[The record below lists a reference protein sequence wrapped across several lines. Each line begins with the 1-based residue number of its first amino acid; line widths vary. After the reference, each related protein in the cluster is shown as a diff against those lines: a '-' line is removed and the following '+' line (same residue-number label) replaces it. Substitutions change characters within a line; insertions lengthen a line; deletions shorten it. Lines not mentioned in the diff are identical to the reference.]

1 MPATLVVL
9 NPGDVETSQPASA
22 PSRRIPASIG
32 PPPGPPPA
40 VPPPPGSRAPREQ
53 GTRVQAPPRARSGA
67 RLPRRLMMARLGSR
81 SAERLEA
88 EQLEAALALSLS
100 AVGAPPAVEMSEAPA
115 VEMGEDA
122 GRAGT
127 PDGSSPASPALAASS
142 VAEISREPS
151 EIVES
156 YNEPAAADAAVD
168 GLADDDES
176 EHMPL
181 EAHT

>member
-1 MPATLVVL
+1 M
-9 NPGDVETSQPASA
+9 
-22 PSRRIPASIG
+22 
-32 PPPGPPPA
+32 
-40 VPPPPGSRAPREQ
+40 
-53 GTRVQAPPRARSGA
+53 
-67 RLPRRLMMARLGSR
+67 PRRLMARRGSR
-81 SAERLEA
+81 SVEQLEA

-115 VEMGEDA
+115 VEMGEGA

>member
-1 MPATLVVL
+1 MYILLFLLLFPLLVL
-9 NPGDVETSQPASA
+9 LRHSNHL
-22 PSRRIPASIG
+22 
-32 PPPGPPPA
+32 
-40 VPPPPGSRAPREQ
+40 REEAQ
-53 GTRVQAPPRARSGA
+53 SCH
-67 RLPRRLMMARLGSR
+67 L
-81 SAERLEA
+81 ERH
-88 EQLEAALALSLS
+88 
-100 AVGAPPAVEMSEAPA
+100 
-115 VEMGEDA
+115 
-122 GRAGT
+122 
-127 PDGSSPASPALAASS
+127 PASPALAASS